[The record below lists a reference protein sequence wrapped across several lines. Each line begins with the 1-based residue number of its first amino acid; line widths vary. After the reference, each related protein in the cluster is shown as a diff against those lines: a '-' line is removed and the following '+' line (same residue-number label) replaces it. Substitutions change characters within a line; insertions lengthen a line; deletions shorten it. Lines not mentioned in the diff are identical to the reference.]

1 VTDHFGRNLTFNP
14 YAAATSP
21 SDAALRKQPRIWIA
35 PPLQLFAP
43 EHFAHIAKD
52 IFLTV
57 DLLFQR

>member
-52 IFLTV
+52 IF
-57 DLLFQR
+57 